1 MKIIRVV
8 FSHEFIMNEIEN
20 DCFYLVLNDIYF

>member
-1 MKIIRVV
+1 MEIIRVV
-8 FSHEFIMNEIEN
+8 FTHEFMMNEIEN